1 MFDFSDLTQFS
12 SEDKHKDEIFTKI
25 AKQYL
30 INCLIGKSHL
40 TGKGS
45 LIEFHDEIEE
55 ELITRG
61 IISVIE
67 LGEQKLL
74 AIPNIKTQNLAKQEI
89 EIEFTLLDNP
99 NEKFTNKDIQK

>member
-1 MFDFSDLTQFS
+1 MFDFSDLTQYS
-12 SEDKHKDEIFTKI
+12 SEDKHKDEIFTKV

-40 TGKGS
+40 QGKGS
-45 LIEFHDEIEE
+45 LLEFHDEIEE

-74 AIPNIKTQNLAKQEI
+74 AIPNIKTQNLAKQEMA
-89 EIEFTLLDNP
+89 IEFTLLDNP
-99 NEKFTNKDIQK
+99 DEKFTNQEVLK